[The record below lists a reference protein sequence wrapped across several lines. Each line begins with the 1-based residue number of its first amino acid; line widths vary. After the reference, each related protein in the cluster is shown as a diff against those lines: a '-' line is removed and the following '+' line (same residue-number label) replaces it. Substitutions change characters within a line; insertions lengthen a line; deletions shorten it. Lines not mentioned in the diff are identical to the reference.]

1 MRIFLAIYLFLIVAI
16 VSIMG
21 FRGDLSS
28 KPPIEVFPDMDRQ
41 ARYKPQAE
49 NDFFA
54 DGRNNRTIPANTV
67 ARGDYF
73 SQSEVFSEDFYD
85 DTLGDQVYL
94 AGKNLDGS
102 FIQKVP
108 VEVSHELMAL
118 GQKKYAIFCAVC
130 HGSAGDGN
138 GVTKPYG
145 VLAASYHDDRL
156 RSIEDGYLY
165 DVITNGKGL
174 MYGLKGRITPEE
186 RWAIVLYLRALQAS
200 QNYDADL
207 LSSAE
212 ISELGL

>member
-1 MRIFLAIYLFLIVAI
+1 M
-16 VSIMG
+16 
-21 FRGDLSS
+21 
-28 KPPIEVFPDMDRQ
+28 
-41 ARYKPQAE
+41 
-49 NDFFA
+49 
-54 DGRNNRTIPANTV
+54 

-102 FIQKVP
+102 FIKKVP

-118 GQKKYAIFCAVC
+118 GQKSTPSFVRFVMVLLVMAT
-130 HGSAGDGN
+130 GDE
-138 GVTKPYG
+138 PYG

-174 MYGLKGRITPEE
+174 MYGLKGRITPEG
-186 RWAIVLYLRALQAS
+186 AIVLITLCKLHKTMT
-200 QNYDADL
+200 L
-207 LSSAE
+207 TCSARLK
-212 ISELGL
+212 SVS

>member
-1 MRIFLAIYLFLIVAI
+1 
-16 VSIMG
+16 
-21 FRGDLSS
+21 
-28 KPPIEVFPDMDRQ
+28 MDRQ

-102 FIQKVP
+102 FIKKVP

-118 GQKKYAIFCAVC
+118 GQKSTPSFVRFVMVLLVMAT
-130 HGSAGDGN
+130 GDK
-138 GVTKPYG
+138 T
-145 VLAASYHDDRL
+145 LWRT
-156 RSIEDGYLY
+156 R
-165 DVITNGKGL
+165 
-174 MYGLKGRITPEE
+174 
-186 RWAIVLYLRALQAS
+186 
-200 QNYDADL
+200 
-207 LSSAE
+207 
-212 ISELGL
+212 SELS

>member
-1 MRIFLAIYLFLIVAI
+1 MRIFLAIYLFLIVA
-16 VSIMG
+16 VVTIMG
-21 FRGDLSS
+21 FRGDLST

-49 NDFFA
+49 NDFFD
-54 DGRNNRTIPANTV
+54 DGRNNRSIPANTV

-73 SQSEVFSEDFYD
+73 SHSEVFSKDFYD

-102 FIQKVP
+102 FTQTLP
-108 VEVSHELMAL
+108 LEVTHELMAL
-118 GQKKYAIFCAVC
+118 GQQKYGIFCAVC
-130 HGSAGDGN
+130 HGAAGDGN

-165 DVITNGKGL
+165 DVISNGKGL